1 MHGPLPK
8 GSSTG
13 ELSPE
18 LGSRVGSIPGSCPA
32 TPPTPAKPHGKLKH
46 LGKAGGWLVVKEK
59 GLPGKTASWTLD
71 TQLGAPTSGGAAVLF
86 HTHSNQMIA
95 PSGKR
100 ERLLRYLQAPREE
113 RKKAVFFFLIFFFLP
128 HFPPIWIE
136 WTVLLFYIGVDGWA
150 GLKNTKGKYPHSFF

>member
-18 LGSRVGSIPGSCPA
+18 LGARAGSIPGSCPA

-46 LGKAGGWLVVKEK
+46 LRKPGGWLVVKEK

-86 HTHSNQMIA
+86 HTHSNQITA

-100 ERLLRYLQAPREE
+100 ERLLRYLQAE
-113 RKKAVFFFLIFFFLP
+113 RGKKRGCVFLFNFLLSSPFSSHLDRMNS
-128 HFPPIWIE
+128 
-136 WTVLLFYIGVDGWA
+136 LLFYTGVDGWA
-150 GLKNTKGKYPHSFF
+150 GLKHKG

>member
-18 LGSRVGSIPGSCPA
+18 LGSRAGSIPGSCPA

-100 ERLLRYLQAPREE
+100 ERLFKILAGTERGKKRGCVFLFNFLLSSPFSSYLDRMNSI
-113 RKKAVFFFLIFFFLP
+113 AVL
-128 HFPPIWIE
+128 HR
-136 WTVLLFYIGVDGWA
+136 GGWMTRVE
-150 GLKNTKGKYPHSFF
+150 KHKG

>member
-18 LGSRVGSIPGSCPA
+18 LGARAGSIPGSCPA

-46 LGKAGGWLVVKEK
+46 LGKAGSWLVIREK

-86 HTHSNQMIA
+86 HTHSNQITA
-95 PSGKR
+95 PSEKR
-100 ERLLRYLQAPREE
+100 ERLLRYLQALREE
-113 RKKAVFFFLIFFFLP
+113 RKEAVFFFLISFFLP
-128 HFPPIWIE
+128 HFSPIWIE

-150 GLKNTKGKYPHSFF
+150 ELKHKG